1 MIESSR
7 EFRSTEPELGRLIR
21 LYAQTDGVHPTAVPG
36 LFMIRESTVSEPIAR
51 VNEVSFCLIAQGEKE
66 VWLGEQSFRYGPGN
80 YIVASVELPVTGQ
93 VMLASPDFPYLALKL
108 EFSPTEVLE
117 ALSGTDAQPV
127 LGRNARRA
135 MFIGEAEKPLLDAS
149 IRLASLLDEPRHASA
164 LAPLCKKEILYWVL
178 QGAHGEALKQLAIEG
193 GSARRVRA
201 VIEYM
206 LANYERSIRIEEL
219 AKLANMGVS
228 SLHRQFKAV
237 TAMSPIQFQKQ
248 LRLQEARRLLL
259 ADPMDIA
266 GAALRVGYE
275 SQSQFSR
282 EYARLFGR
290 PPRADIRRL
299 REPADQEESEDMRT
313 GD

>member
-7 EFRSTEPELGRLIR
+7 EFRNAEPELGRLIR
-21 LYAQTDGVHPTAVPG
+21 LHAQTDGVHPTAVPG
-36 LFMIRESTVSEPIAR
+36 LFMIRESAVSEPVAR

-66 VWLGEQSFRYGPGN
+66 VWLGEQSFRYGAGN

-93 VMLASPDFPYLALKL
+93 VVRASPELPYLAFKL
-108 EFSPTEVLE
+108 EFSLAEVLE

-149 IRLASLLDEPRHASA
+149 IRLAALLDQPRHASA

-178 QGAHGEALKQLAIEG
+178 QGPHGDALKQTAIEG
-193 GSARRVRA
+193 GSARRIRT

-206 LANYERSIRIEEL
+206 LANYDRPVQIEEL

-259 ADPMDIA
+259 TEPTDIA

-290 PPRADIRRL
+290 PPRADIRRI
-299 REPADQEESEDMRT
+299 REQTE
-313 GD
+313 